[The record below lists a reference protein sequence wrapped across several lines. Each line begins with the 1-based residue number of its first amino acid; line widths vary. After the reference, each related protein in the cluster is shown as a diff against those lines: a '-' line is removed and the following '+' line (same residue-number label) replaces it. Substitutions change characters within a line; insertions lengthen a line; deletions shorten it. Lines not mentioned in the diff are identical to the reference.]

1 MQYRPSVIP
10 PRLHGY
16 NCNRNHLPR
25 LLRRTERSL
34 RTKQMPV
41 SDGAYAGF
49 GRSIRAFRTD
59 HIAVSNGPYGR
70 FERTISSLR
79 TDHAAVADEADAPQP
94 LCYIHLTFRVLPI
107 YLTGAI
113 YIPYGCKLYTLRVQ
127 PIYFAC
133 ATYILSYCNLY
144 TFLLQPIYFPVAT
157 YILRNDV
164 EVGVR

>member
-49 GRSIRAFRTD
+49 GRSIRWFRTE
-59 HIAVSNGPYGR
+59 HTAVANGPYCR
-70 FERTISSLR
+70 CERTISRLR
-79 TDHAAVADEADAPQP
+79 TDHTAVADGANAPQP
-94 LCYIHLTFRVLPI
+94 LCYIHFTF
-107 YLTGAI
+107 
-113 YIPYGCKLYTLRVQ
+113 RVQ
-127 PIYFAC
+127 PIYLMGA
-133 ATYILSYCNLY
+133 SYTLYGYKLY
-144 TFLLQPIYFPVAT
+144 TLLVQPIYFPIAI
-157 YILRNDV
+157 YILSCCNLYT
-164 EVGVR
+164 